1 MRTGAAEDAA
11 SLNRSPVVAAS
22 EQTVSGRGTD
32 GAGAVGIHE
41 EDAFVGHSLQV
52 GRLDLA
58 VGIARRQVADTH
70 VVGEDDNDVRL
81 LRSRCQEWK
90 EEEY

>member
-22 EQTVSGRGTD
+22 EQTVSGRGAD

-41 EDAFVGHSLQV
+41 EDALFSHLLQV
-52 GRLDLA
+52 WRLNFT
-58 VGIARRQVADTH
+58 VGIARRHVANTH
-70 VVGEDDNDVRL
+70 VVGENDNDVWL
-81 LRSRCQEWK
+81 LGGQEGDD
-90 EEEY
+90 